1 MLAIVQN
8 VAAGFGILNLSVFF
22 LLTGP
27 RQNNQGARSK
37 GRNLILEYAGS
48 TIG

>member
-27 RQNNQGARSK
+27 RQNNQEGPIERK
-37 GRNLILEYAGS
+37 ELDP
-48 TIG
+48 